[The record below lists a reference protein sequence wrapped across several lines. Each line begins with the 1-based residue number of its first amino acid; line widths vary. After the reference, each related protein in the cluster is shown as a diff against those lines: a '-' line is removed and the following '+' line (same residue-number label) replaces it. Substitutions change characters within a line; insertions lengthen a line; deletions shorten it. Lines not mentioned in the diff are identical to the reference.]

1 MCALRVDSL
10 SGQASTPPIN
20 FARNS
25 PATCSNI
32 EFASFELQRFWG
44 VSKND
49 HDKSRAKFGRR
60 WCRCCPWAP
69 PPGPAGQAARLS
81 ETPVT
86 FAGAGRALIETA
98 IAFASDERPFLG
110 HFDPAKVL
118 VVSMGRA
125 AWPAK
130 VLLVSKLPR
139 HRVLCAKKFAL
150 LGLMVG
156 VSAKKFAL
164 HAHNTP
170 QSAFL
175 RLLGEFFRGSAAGGA
190 VLGEFFSRKSRWRG
204 CAGRVF
210 SRTGSRGIPRGE
222 LCCAVALVVGP
233 STGSVNPSI
242 RSYTHLVQ
250 AGSGRPT
257 RPSNRPRNAK
267 R

>member
-1 MCALRVDSL
+1 M
-10 SGQASTPPIN
+10 
-20 FARNS
+20 
-25 PATCSNI
+25 
-32 EFASFELQRFWG
+32 
-44 VSKND
+44 
-49 HDKSRAKFGRR
+49 
-60 WCRCCPWAP
+60 
-69 PPGPAGQAARLS
+69 S
-81 ETPVT
+81 ETPVA

-130 VLLVSKLPR
+130 VLMVSKLPR

-150 LGLMVG
+150 
-156 VSAKKFAL
+156 
-164 HAHNTP
+164 HAQNTP
-170 QSAFL
+170 KSAFL
-175 RLLGEFFRGSAAGGA
+175 RLLGELFRGSAAGGA
-190 VLGEFFSRKSRWRG
+190 VLGEFFRG
-204 CAGRVF
+204 SAAGGVAWGEFFAEVPLEGVCRASIFAIQQPQV
-210 SRTGSRGIPRGE
+210 PVGE
-222 LCCAVALVVGP
+222 LWCAAALVVGP
-233 STGSVNPSI
+233 STGSVNPSM

>member
-1 MCALRVDSL
+1 M
-10 SGQASTPPIN
+10 
-20 FARNS
+20 
-25 PATCSNI
+25 
-32 EFASFELQRFWG
+32 
-44 VSKND
+44 
-49 HDKSRAKFGRR
+49 
-60 WCRCCPWAP
+60 
-69 PPGPAGQAARLS
+69 S
-81 ETPVT
+81 ETPVA

-130 VLLVSKLPR
+130 VLMVSKLPR

-150 LGLMVG
+150 
-156 VSAKKFAL
+156 
-164 HAHNTP
+164 HAQNTP
-170 QSAFL
+170 KSVFL
-175 RLLGEFFRGSAAGGA
+175 RLLGELFRGSAAGGAVLGEFFRGSAAGGA
-190 VLGEFFSRKSRWRG
+190 VLGEFFRG
-204 CAGRVF
+204 SAAGGVAWGEFFAEVPLEGVCRASIFAIQQPQV
-210 SRTGSRGIPRGE
+210 PVGE
-222 LCCAVALVVGP
+222 LWCAAALVVGP
-233 STGSVNPSI
+233 STGSVNPSM